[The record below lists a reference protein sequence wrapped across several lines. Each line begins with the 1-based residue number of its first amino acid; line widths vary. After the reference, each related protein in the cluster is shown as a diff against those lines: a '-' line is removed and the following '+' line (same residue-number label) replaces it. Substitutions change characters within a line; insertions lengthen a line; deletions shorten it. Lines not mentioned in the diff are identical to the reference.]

1 MTENL
6 LTIALD
12 GDITL
17 LDFSTALSRF
27 RLLVH
32 ALSNEVA
39 GKRKVVW
46 RVEELNAGSAL
57 ATVRGESREPQTL
70 ERVIQAFASVGEALQ
85 AQQPIAF
92 SEPVRRYA
100 HNLQRVVKRSIQTM
114 RLETP
119 FSDALIVNGHRTSE
133 MYLAGT
139 DEPRPPTM
147 TYAYGQLRGTV
158 QTLSSRRG
166 LKFTLY
172 DVIFDKPISCYLS
185 AGQEELMRGA
195 WGEHVTVSG
204 LIGREPY
211 QKRPVVI
218 RQITQVDILKDVT
231 AGSYRYARGAI
242 PYEEGG
248 EKPEVIIRG
257 IRDAW

>member
-17 LDFSTALSRF
+17 LDFSTAMSRF

-46 RVEELNAGSAL
+46 RVEELNAASAI
-57 ATVRGESREPQTL
+57 ATVRGESREPQAP

-100 HNLQRVVKRSIQTM
+100 HNLRRVVKRSIQAM
-114 RLETP
+114 RLETS
-119 FSDALIVNGHRTSE
+119 FSDALIVNGHRAGE
-133 MYLAGT
+133 MTFDRGHA
-139 DEPRPPTM
+139 PTPAAL
-147 TYAYGQLRGTV
+147 TYAYGQMRGTV
-158 QTLSSRRG
+158 QTLSNRRG

-172 DVIFDKPISCYLS
+172 DAIFDKPISCYLS
-185 AGQEELMRGA
+185 EGQEELMRGA
-195 WGEHVTVSG
+195 WGRQVTVSG
-204 LIGREPY
+204 LIAREPY
-211 QKRPVVI
+211 QKRPVVL
-218 RQITQVDILKDVT
+218 RHITQVNIVEEVP
-231 AGSYRYARGAI
+231 AGSYRQARGAI
-242 PYEEGG
+242 PYEEGS